1 MLEQENV
8 GRLISAYGGD
18 LVNLMVKGEERQE
31 WIEKSS
37 RLPVVQI
44 TPRSLCDLELLATGA
59 FSPLTRFMGK
69 ADYQRVI
76 HEMRLEN
83 GTLFPMPVTLPMDPK
98 ILEGG
103 VEQVVLSDARNNRL
117 AVMQIEEVYEWD
129 AEEEAQSVLGTTD
142 LRHPLVSEMKRWG
155 KVYVSGEIKMLE
167 LPRYHDFTDLR
178 RTPGRRPYQRGHPAR
193 AHCRSRRRSSR
204 RPGWRRS
211 RSTASS
217 RGPRHPWSRTGAR
230 PRSPR

>member
-8 GRLISAYGGD
+8 GRLISAYGGA
-18 LVNLMVKGEERQE
+18 LVNLIVKGEERQE

-44 TPRSLCDLELLATGA
+44 SPRSLCDLELLATGA

-98 ILEGG
+98 
-103 VEQVVLSDARNNRL
+103 
-117 AVMQIEEVYEWD
+117 
-129 AEEEAQSVLGTTD
+129 
-142 LRHPLVSEMKRWG
+142 
-155 KVYVSGEIKMLE
+155 
-167 LPRYHDFTDLR
+167 
-178 RTPGRRPYQRGHPAR
+178 
-193 AHCRSRRRSSR
+193 
-204 RPGWRRS
+204 
-211 RSTASS
+211 
-217 RGPRHPWSRTGAR
+217 
-230 PRSPR
+230 